1 MTVIFAGAIARQP
14 LAGLAWVWL
23 QYLLGF
29 RRLGHDVYFLEES
42 GAIPYAYDY
51 EAMEASEDPAVG
63 ARYLDRFLAPF
74 AFGDRWVYRVG
85 DRSLGAAAG
94 DFPEICHGADV
105 LVVVSNSLWGW
116 REEYNAIPVRIC
128 LDTDPGFTQFRAA
141 RGDWELELELRHC
154 NRFVT
159 YGPLLHAAG
168 RRVPT
173 LGREWLPTRPPV
185 VLDEWPVVADPAAE
199 RFTTLM
205 HWRLNPSPEFDGET
219 YGQKDVEFERIIDLP
234 RRTSQPLEV
243 ASRDAPRDRL
253 EAHGWHVVS
262 SEEPSRDPASYR
274 RYVQSARGE
283 FGVAKNGYVK
293 TRSGCISDRTVCFLA
308 TGKPALVQETGMSEW
323 LPTGRG
329 LLTFETLDDAIG
341 GLDEINSDYRGHCAA
356 ARAVAEEHFDSDRV
370 LTELLDLVAV
380 AA

>member
-1 MTVIFAGAIARQP
+1 VTVIFAGAIARQP

-29 RRLGHDVYFLEES
+29 RRLGHEVYFLEES
-42 GAIPYAYDY
+42 GEIPYAYDY

-74 AFGDRWVYRVG
+74 GLDDRWVYRVG
-85 DRSLGAAAG
+85 DRLLGAAAA
-94 DFPEICHGADV
+94 DFPEICRRADV
-105 LVVVSNSLWGW
+105 LVAVSTSLWGW
-116 REEYNAIPVRIC
+116 REEYDAIETRIC
-128 LDTDPGFTQFRAA
+128 LDVDPGFTQFRAA
-141 RGDWELELELRHC
+141 QGDWALELALGHC

-185 VLDEWPVVADPAAE
+185 VLDEWPVVTDPGAE

-205 HWRLNPSPEFDGET
+205 HWGLDPSPEFDGET

-243 ASRDAPRDRL
+243 AASGAPRDRL

-262 SEEPSRDPASYR
+262 SEAPSRDPASYR

-283 FGVAKNGYVK
+283 FSVAKNGYVK
-293 TRSGCISDRTVCFLA
+293 TRSGWISDRTVCFLA
-308 TGKPALVQETGMSEW
+308 TGKPALVQETGISEW
-323 LPTGRG
+323 LPTGEG

-341 GLDEINSDYRGHCAA
+341 GLDEINRHYGGHCAA
-356 ARAVAEEHFDSDRV
+356 ARALAVEHFASDRV
-370 LTELLDLVAV
+370 LTELLELVAV